1 MPLDAS
7 IVGAMLGVT
16 SFRAEPRWLMSYA
29 AGVPDERSELYD
41 TSQEL
46 VVHPLFPV
54 APEWELLIA
63 PRASLGAMSA
73 DEARRGIHLAHD
85 LVLERTVQAGEQIH
99 LSAQVVGVGRRPAG
113 ATQDVLLVA
122 TASDGEV
129 VWRTAFTSLFLGV
142 DLVGEPVSIKPGSTP
157 PLAKAPT
164 VSPLATRRSFVRLI
178 DAHVYSACA
187 RIWNPIHTDVAAARR
202 SGLEAPILHGTA
214 TLARAVSIVAELA
227 NVQLGDVCRV
237 AGRFAAMVELG
248 TEIEVRLLAVDDGHY
263 MFEVWNHLGRRAIA
277 DGSVISRLGSTPTR
291 QPAGAPPKRMK
302 MRSVPSIRHR

>member
-1 MPLDAS
+1 MPLDS
-7 IVGAMLGVT
+7 SVVGTIVGVT
-16 SFRAEPRWLMSYA
+16 SFRAEPRWLVSYA

-41 TSQEL
+41 TSQDL

-85 LVLERTVQAGEQIH
+85 LALERAVQAGEH
-99 LSAQVVGVGRRPAG
+99 LNLSAQVVGVGRRPAG
-113 ATQDVLLVA
+113 ATQDVLFVA
-122 TASDGEV
+122 TASGGEV
-129 VWRTAFTSLFLGV
+129 VWRTMFTSLFLGV
-142 DLVGEPVSIKPGSTP
+142 DLVGEPVSIKPGWTAP
-157 PLAKAPT
+157 PLDAAPT
-164 VSPLATRRSFVRLI
+164 TTPLAARRSFVRPI

-187 RIWNPIHTDVAAARR
+187 RIWNPIHTDVTAARR

-227 NVQLGDVCRV
+227 NMQLGDVRRV

-248 TEIEVRLLAVDDGHY
+248 TEIEVRLLAVNGGHCR
-263 MFEVWNHLGRRAIA
+263 FEVCNHFGRRAIA
-277 DGSVISRLGSTPTR
+277 DGSIVSRSAIS
-291 QPAGAPPKRMK
+291 
-302 MRSVPSIRHR
+302 